1 MFTFDWTISVANLLT
16 IGGLVVTC
24 IFAFTSLKAEVR
36 IVKHD
41 QKATD
46 FKINLMSESLTQL
59 TSILTRV
66 AVQDERF
73 NSFDHRV
80 ETCEEDI
87 RDLQNGVGFKTEAI
101 AGEYTRRGKVTN
113 LK

>member
-1 MFTFDWTISVANLLT
+1 MFSFDWTISVANLLAM
-16 IGGLVVTC
+16 GGVILTC
-24 IFAFTSLKAEVR
+24 ILAFQNLKSEVR

-73 NSFDHRV
+73 NSFEHRIEV
-80 ETCEEDI
+80 NEEDI
-87 RDLQNGVGFKTEAI
+87 RDLQNGVGFKEREVS
-101 AGEYTRRGKVTN
+101 GEYMKRGK
-113 LK
+113 